1 MYGICPSPTASL
13 REYTYQEISNVVAL
27 IPVHDEP
34 FRQASIELLIL
45 SQSFAHRRAD
55 EIVQLLLGVAV
66 NVCDA
71 QELGTLLVD
80 GSNNGSNRF
89 PLVKSVVVGVI
100 SDDHDA
106 RLWEFG

>member
-1 MYGICPSPTASL
+1 M
-13 REYTYQEISNVVAL
+13 VVAL
-27 IPVHDEP
+27 IPVHDDP
-34 FRQASIELLIL
+34 LRQAPIELVIL
-45 SQSFAHRRAD
+45 PQGFANSRAD